1 MGFMMQIRPEVLK
14 KLREDYPPG
23 TKVELIE
30 MIGEPRK
37 DMVPG
42 LRGEVLFVDDAGQT
56 HIRWQNNST
65 LACIHGI
72 DRFRKIED

>member
-1 MGFMMQIRPEVLK
+1 
-14 KLREDYPPG
+14 
-23 TKVELIE
+23 

-56 HIRWQNNST
+56 HIHWQNNST

-72 DRFRKIED
+72 DRFRKIEG